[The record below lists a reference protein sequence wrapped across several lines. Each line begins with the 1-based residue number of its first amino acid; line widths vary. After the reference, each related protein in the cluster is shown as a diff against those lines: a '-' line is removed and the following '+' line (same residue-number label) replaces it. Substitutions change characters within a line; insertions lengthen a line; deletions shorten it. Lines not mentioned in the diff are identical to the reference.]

1 MNSTHQS
8 QSAAE
13 ALQSLG
19 LRPGAWAIQGASRLA
34 AARAGWLV
42 VTEGRVWLTRDGGGD
57 DHVLKAGERL
67 WLRRGERVVV
77 ESWQP
82 AVAARLGWRA
92 DLAAAGA
99 QPGALAPRRA
109 GAGRFFWLAAARG
122 LRGLGAG
129 LLAAA
134 RNAEARALRAQGCIA
149 AGESMAS
156 SGAAQ

>member
-1 MNSTHQS
+1 VPIILPSSQDFAGWPAQVRHAPQEIHMNSTHQS

-57 DHVLKAGERL
+57 DHVLQAGERL

-77 ESWQP
+77 ES
-82 AVAARLGWRA
+82 
-92 DLAAAGA
+92 
-99 QPGALAPRRA
+99 
-109 GAGRFFWLAAARG
+109 
-122 LRGLGAG
+122 
-129 LLAAA
+129 
-134 RNAEARALRAQGCIA
+134 
-149 AGESMAS
+149 
-156 SGAAQ
+156 